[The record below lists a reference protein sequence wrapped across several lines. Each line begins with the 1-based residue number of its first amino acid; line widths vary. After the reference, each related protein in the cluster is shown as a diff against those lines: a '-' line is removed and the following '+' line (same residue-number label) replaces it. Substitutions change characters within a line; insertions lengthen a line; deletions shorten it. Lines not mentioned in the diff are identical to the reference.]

1 MNLLLLHK
9 SKHAVKIALSA
20 AARQRNE
27 RLSPLDP
34 AHWGL
39 EVTPEGH
46 LNLEGRDLASLTK
59 RWGSPLHVVH
69 AEALRRNAR
78 AFLEADDGGQPC
90 EVYYSYKTNP
100 IGGVLRLL
108 HDEGIGAEVIS
119 EYELWLA
126 FRLGIDPS
134 RIVYNG
140 PVKSEASL
148 KEAIRRGIRLINANH
163 REEIARIGA
172 LAQSIG
178 QRPVVGVRISTSA
191 SWSGQFGA
199 PIATGEALEAL
210 TEAFRHPHL
219 DTRALHVHFGAPIR
233 SEEQLAG
240 LLEETLEFAESARQT
255 LGFQL
260 DLLDLGGSLAVPTV
274 TPLGEAEKR
283 MNRTFL
289 ADLAPP
295 RPEETLSISAYVR
308 TVRRI
313 VRDHFARLNRKAPRI
328 LLEPGRAMT
337 GNTQFLIATVQSIKA
352 GVNTA
357 PYAILDAGINLAQT
371 VQSEYHQVFPVTKM
385 HARDKRSYRLAG
397 PICSPGDVLYWAFS
411 LPELEPGDKLLIADA
426 GAYFVPFATS
436 FSFPQ
441 PAIVLLDR
449 GEDRLIRRAERFED
463 LVQLDEL

>member
-1 MNLLLLHK
+1 MSTLLLHK
-9 SKHAVKIALSA
+9 SKHAVKIAVSA
-20 AARQRNE
+20 AARRRNE
-27 RLSPLDP
+27 RIAPLDP
-34 AHWGL
+34 AHWGF
-39 EVTPEGH
+39 EVTPHGH
-46 LNLEGRDLASLTK
+46 LRLEGRDLASLTE

-69 AEALRRNAR
+69 AAALRRNAR
-78 AFLEADDGGQPC
+78 AFLEADDGGPPC

-148 KEAIRRGIRLINANH
+148 KEAMRWRIRLINANH

-172 LAQSIG
+172 LARSLG
-178 QRPVVGVRISTSA
+178 ERPVVGVRISSSA
-191 SWSGQFGA
+191 GWSGQFGA

-210 TEAFRHPHL
+210 AEAVRHPYL

-233 SEEQLAG
+233 SEEQLTS
-240 LLEETLEFAESARQT
+240 LLEETLAFAENARRT
-255 LGFQL
+255 LGFEL
-260 DLLDLGGSLAVPTV
+260 ELLDLGGSLAVPTV
-274 TPLGEAEKR
+274 APLGDAEKR

-308 TVRRI
+308 TIRRI
-313 VRDHFARLNRKAPRI
+313 VRDHFARQNQKAPRI

-337 GNTQFLIATVQSIKA
+337 GNTQFLITTVQSIKA
-352 GVNTA
+352 DRNTA

-385 HARDKRSYRLAG
+385 RATDKQSFRLAG
-397 PICSPGDVLYWAFS
+397 PICSPGDVLYWAVS
-411 LPELEPGDKLLIADA
+411 LPTLEPGDQLLIADA

-449 GEDRLIRRAERFED
+449 GQDRLMRRAERFED
-463 LVQLDEL
+463 LVRLDEV